1 MSKRADILVANELPV
16 FSRRLREARLRL
28 GISQA
33 NLGIAA
39 KIDESSSSARI
50 NQYEKGKHYPDYNTA
65 ERIAEVLKVPTP
77 YLFAKEDEMAEWILQ
92 FSKNTVI
99 N

>member
-1 MSKRADILVANELPV
+1 MNLKTDNLDKINLPV
-16 FSRRLREARLRL
+16 FSKRLREARLKL

-65 ERIAEVLKVPTP
+65 ERIAEVLNVPTP
-77 YLFAKEDEMAEWILQ
+77 YLFARDDELAEWILQ
-92 FSKNTVI
+92 FSKKTVVK
-99 N
+99 